1 MPLVLDGDVASYR
14 NLLNGR
20 EPGGEGAGEGRYVRP
35 GSARTSPLV
44 WNLMGRN
51 TSRPWDGNVESATVK
66 QMPPAGAEALGDD
79 QKRTL
84 VEWIDLG
91 ATWETVL
98 GPSDVPTEGDNRA
111 GD

>member
-1 MPLVLDGDVASYR
+1 MPLVLDGDLASYR

-20 EPGGEGAGEGRYVRP
+20 KPGGEGAVEYKYVHP

-66 QMPPAGAEALGDD
+66 QMPPEGAEPLGDE

-84 VEWIDLG
+84 MEWIDLG
-91 ATWETVL
+91 AAWEAVL
-98 GPSDVPTEGDNRA
+98 GPSDVRAEGDNRA